1 MNEHLISSS
10 SSSGSEDENDLHR
23 LTINEHYAKAFQY
36 RKEREELVKL
46 KEKYGSDAD
55 TDDPS
60 SDDPDSESDESED
73 EDGEELTPALDA
85 AILRTLARIKAR
97 DPHIYD
103 ASRNVFEEEHGKSST
118 LPAPIRPK
126 KAKAPKP
133 ITLPEQRLAA
143 ALDVA
148 TSRSASPEDPSPPP
162 QAHVAEQAALRAE
175 TIAVFHSSAAARD
188 PDAGDAEQE
197 EGGLFT
203 LREKTRDEV
212 EREEVEYRAYLERE
226 AGPVEK
232 ILDLGEEIKVEDE
245 TRRQGTEDI
254 GAREEKKKS
263 RKRVADERKET
274 DQEFLINYILHR
286 GWIDRSA
293 RRIPTYKEITV
304 GATLPEDKDHA
315 ETPSGVEVSAH
326 ANSNL
331 LEDDDEFDEVAERFE
346 SSYNFRFEEPDA
358 AHIASFPR
366 AVEGVRRPTEHAESR
381 RAARERRRKR
391 KEVEKAQRR
400 EEVKRL
406 KGLKA
411 REMEAKLEHIGK
423 EGGWAR
429 SKALEA
435 LDLDGD
441 WDAEA
446 HDQQM
451 AAVLAEIDG
460 VGDGRDDEKPMWE
473 DDIDVDDIIPPSG
486 NEAPRASAA
495 KERKKAKKKER
506 KKRMREDDASAVD
519 VDEMDADAPKDGGS
533 TWDGMEWD
541 GTEEMR
547 KRVLDQYMEELY
559 GLEFNDMVA
568 GMPTHFRYIPVSKTT
583 FALNP
588 TEILL
593 ADDKDLN
600 EYVGLKKLAPYRKL
614 RDTWDARRGERLRE
628 FKTKVSARVE
638 KQMTMRKGKKE
649 RMRERAA
656 RAPEECEVA
665 GEVETKATDSPRR
678 SNKHANRLHDE
689 EEGGGYV
696 SMTTGGEPMK
706 KKRRR
711 QKRAERPI
719 EQAVE

>member
-245 TRRQGTEDI
+245 TRRQGTEDMSVHPDEAEP
-254 GAREEKKKS
+254 GKKKKKS

-315 ETPSGVEVSAH
+315 ETPSGVE
-326 ANSNL
+326 
-331 LEDDDEFDEVAERFE
+331 DDDEFDEVAERFE

-366 AVEGVRRPTEHAESR
+366 AVEESR

-451 AAVLAEIDG
+451 AAVLAETDG
-460 VGDGRDDEKPMWE
+460 VGDGGDDEKPMWE

-486 NEAPRASAA
+486 NEAPRA
-495 KERKKAKKKER
+495 
-506 KKRMREDDASAVD
+506 AVD

-559 GLEFNDMVA
+559 GLEFNDM
-568 GMPTHFRYIPVSKTT
+568 GCPHFRYIPVSKTT

-600 EYVGLKKLAPYRKL
+600 EYVGLKKLAPYRRL

-628 FKTKVSARVE
+628 FKTKVSARVGE
-638 KQMTMRKGKKE
+638 ADDDVVLAEHLMDGERKVKRRKGKKE

-689 EEGGGYV
+689 EKED
-696 SMTTGGEPMK
+696 M
-706 KKRRR
+706 
-711 QKRAERPI
+711 
-719 EQAVE
+719 